1 MAVMSSEVEN
11 GAAWEAATWP
21 GRLKAERVGSE
32 RIKSL
37 DASEGARDVS
47 TSLDMTTGLFTALHV
62 YHDDTL
68 HAAALNMAID
78 EALLEH
84 AAVPSIRFYQWH
96 SPALSFGY
104 FGKFA
109 DVAAYA
115 FERDLVRRWT
125 GGGIVLH
132 GDDLTYSIVIPA
144 SDAAFGESSI
154 SIYQKIHRALCRALN
169 GIGERAV
176 VARDVDPGGIRIAV
190 RGAVDASA
198 YNCFAHPV
206 CADVLIDGRKVAGAA
221 QRRTRSG
228 LLQQGSIQGV
238 AELAKGE
245 QLLQGPSATESAN
258 SPRNS
263 WATQPV
269 EATGCP
275 SDAKRVD
282 LGNSLAQRF
291 AEALSANCSERKI
304 NEEVWNRAREL
315 AYCKYGT
322 AAWLRKR

>member
-1 MAVMSSEVEN
+1 MAVRSSEVEN
-11 GAAWEAATWP
+11 GAAWEAATWT

-47 TSLDMTTGLFTALHV
+47 TSLDMTTRLFTALHV

-109 DVAAYA
+109 DVAAHA

-154 SIYQKIHRALCRALN
+154 SIYEKIHRALCRALN
-169 GIGERAV
+169 GIGEHAELVGSGRCAD
-176 VARDVDPGGIRIAV
+176 RTPH
-190 RGAVDASA
+190 RGVPTND
-198 YNCFAHPV
+198 CFANPV
-206 CADVLIDGRKVAGAA
+206 RADVLIDGRKVAGAA

-258 SPRNS
+258 SPRSS

-275 SDAKRVD
+275 SDAKRVG
-282 LGNSLAQRF
+282 LGNGLVDRF
-291 AEALSANCSERKI
+291 AKALSNNCSEHKI
-304 NEEVWNRAREL
+304 NEEVLNRAREL